1 MVKIRKLASIEKGLE
16 EITRILTEEEI
27 KKAAEQEALLLAE
40 QLMKEAEA
48 AKNLFEQDLSKEVG
62 DLKNGKRDGKWI
74 FYDKKGIKEKE
85 VLYDKGEDLN
95 YSFFDE
101 KGTKKREGKLVD
113 GKECVF
119 VIFDKNNIAKCSI
132 ESAYRKK
139 KINFNKPISCH
150 LYPVRV
156 VKYDS
161 FTAVNVDSWH
171 VCKPACECG
180 IELNVPVFKF
190 LKDAIV
196 RSWGLDFFIQ
206 LDSVYDEFFN
216 EKNQNNIL

>member
-1 MVKIRKLASIEKGLE
+1 MVEIEDKIISDELFEKKFVCDLQKCKGGCCVEGDSGAPLNSNEIKDITKNLSTIKSEMSPKGLN
-16 EITRILTEEEI
+16 TI
-27 KKAAEQEALLLAE
+27 KK
-40 QLMKEAEA
+40 
-48 AKNLFEQDLSKEVG
+48 NNFHYIDSDG
-62 DLKNGKRDGKWI
+62 DK
-74 FYDKKGIKEKE
+74 
-85 VLYDKGEDLN
+85 V
-95 YSFFDE
+95 
-101 KGTKKREGKLVD
+101 TKLVD

-196 RSWGLDFFIQ
+196 RSWGLDFFSK
-206 LDSVYDEFFN
+206 LDSVYDAFFN
-216 EKNQNNIL
+216 EKKSK